1 MVISTNS
8 KLRVMTG
15 RGIITTLW
23 ILLYKTPP
31 MFFSIALGIAATI
44 MLVELKKMIPS
55 WKNFILL
62 APWYPIIPCMMLS
75 FLHHHRSYQTI
86 VPSLFLLC
94 FTFDTASY
102 LAGKLYSKFWIS
114 TKIIPSISPGKSW
127 QGFFGGYL
135 ATTCVWIFINRNT
148 HSSIEQTLLIT
159 LLFCIVAFA
168 GDIFESYLKRSA
180 NLKDSGTLLAG
191 HGGLLDRFDS
201 ILFVTYLAFFIKNEL
216 V

>member
-8 KLRVMTG
+8 KVRAMTG
-15 RGIITTLW
+15 IGIITSLW
-23 ILLYKTPP
+23 ILLYKTPLI
-31 MFFSIALGIAATI
+31 FFSITLFIAATI
-44 MLVELKKMIPS
+44 MLVELKKMIAS
-55 WKNFILL
+55 WRNFILL

-75 FLHHHRSYQTI
+75 YLHHHPSYQII

-102 LAGKLYSKFWIS
+102 LVGKLYSKFWIS

-135 ATTCVWIFINRNT
+135 ATRLIWIFINHNGQ
-148 HSSIEQTLLIT
+148 HSIMQTPVIT
-159 LLFCIVAFA
+159 LFFCIVAFA

-201 ILFVTYLAFFIKNEL
+201 ILFVTYLAFLYKDKL